1 MTFKLIMEKIQQQ
14 LNWTFI
20 PKVLTPALLIALI
33 TISLNVG
40 KAVQRIEMLTFD
52 SVKQK
57 TKVIELV
64 ENHMSPVEVYK
75 LKNNITYLESEQ
87 VKMGKDID
95 EMKATL
101 ERIENKL
108 R

>member
-1 MTFKLIMEKIQQQ
+1 MNFKVVMEKIQQQ
-14 LNWTFI
+14 LNWTVI
-20 PKVLTPALLIALI
+20 PKILTPALLITLIMLAL
-33 TISLNVG
+33 NAG
-40 KAVQRIEMLTFD
+40 KALQRIESLTFD
-52 SVKQK
+52 SAKQK

-64 ENHMSPVEVYK
+64 ENHMSDVEVYK

-101 ERIENKL
+101 KRIENKL

>member
-1 MTFKLIMEKIQQQ
+1 MEKIQQQ